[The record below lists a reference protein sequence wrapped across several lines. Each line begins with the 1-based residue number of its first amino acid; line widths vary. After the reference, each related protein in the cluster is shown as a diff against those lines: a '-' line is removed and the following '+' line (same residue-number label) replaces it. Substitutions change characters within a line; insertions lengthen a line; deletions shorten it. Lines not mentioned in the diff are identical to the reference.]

1 MSTVTDAPPARRP
14 FAHTWRQPGGRALL
28 AGSTLLLIIVALG
41 TLAPVLSGYDPEAQ
55 DIASRMLAPSWEH
68 LFGTDALGRDVF
80 TRTLYAVRV
89 DLPIAVAAALL
100 PAIAGAIIG
109 AVAALAGPRTG
120 RGIMRVA
127 DITQAFPHYVLYV
140 LVAFILS
147 PGAGAFIVG
156 VLLVSWVSY
165 TRIVRSQVLTI
176 RELDYYRAART
187 SRLSRTRVLFRHV
200 LPNALPQALIYF
212 ASDVV
217 IALVALSSLSFLG
230 LGIPQPTPEW
240 GSMIADGQSYLRTA
254 WWLTVFPGLAI
265 VITGLAFSLLNEGLD
280 DRSRR

>member
-14 FAHTWRQPGGRALL
+14 FVHTWRQPGGRALL

-265 VITGLAFSLLNEGLD
+265 VITGLAFSLLNEVLD